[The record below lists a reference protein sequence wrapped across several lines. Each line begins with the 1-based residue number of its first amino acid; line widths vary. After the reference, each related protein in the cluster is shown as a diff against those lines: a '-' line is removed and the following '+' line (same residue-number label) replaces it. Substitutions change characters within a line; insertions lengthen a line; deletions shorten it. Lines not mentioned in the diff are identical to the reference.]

1 MNYKIIEN
9 FLSEQ
14 ECNNWKKYIDE
25 RVESLTDPIRKR
37 GDNRFNEFLPE
48 LSDELAS
55 KLDIPLR
62 GLDAKAKKKGSGRI
76 TFVKYA
82 KNSNGIARHT
92 DIIVEKG
99 VTHTGVLYLN
109 TLQAG
114 QTVLFLDDNVETQI
128 QPVKGRLLL
137 FDISILHMSLPPL
150 EEKYILIFRVCL
162 PPTVPSE

>member
-1 MNYKIIEN
+1 MNHKIIEN

-14 ECNNWKKYIDE
+14 ECDNWIKYIDE
-25 RVESLTDPIRKR
+25 KVESLTDPIRKR

-48 LSDELAS
+48 LSDELAL
-55 KLDIPLR
+55 KLE
-62 GLDAKAKKKGSGRI
+62 KKGSGRI

-99 VTHTGVLYLN
+99 VTQTGVVYLN

-114 QTVLFLDDNVETQI
+114 QTVLFFDDKEIQI

-137 FDISILHMSLPPL
+137 FDIPVPHMSLPPL
-150 EEKYILIFRVCL
+150 QEKYILIFRVCL
-162 PPTVPSE
+162 PPTDSSE